1 MKENKL
7 EKEKEMRWEMWEIT
21 MEGMLEVSLPP
32 EIQLWD
38 EMSDWSDDASTRCLS
53 GIWPYACQGRR
64 RRGRGDEYSLEHF
77 TEQMVI
83 LKRLSTSFPPLPK

>member
-38 EMSDWSDDASTRCLS
+38 EMSDWYLQSETMLAWLMGVES
-53 GIWPYACQGRR
+53 
-64 RRGRGDEYSLEHF
+64 E
-77 TEQMVI
+77 
-83 LKRLSTSFPPLPK
+83 